1 MMTKTKVVSSLDT
14 VIARL
19 ERSKQ
24 RVQARRSG
32 LQNVLKVTAD
42 DSAAGTDDPMPAADE
57 RRVIL
62 ETVIAAIDE
71 GISIDDLRSLVADE
85 LALLDAG
92 TAAEKMAGGR
102 VLGVKVNPSR
112 SPYSQSK
119 AARTT
124 PAHPVYGVKVDK
136 SRSPFG
142 RK

>member
-1 MMTKTKVVSSLDT
+1 MMTKTKVVTSLDT

-119 AARTT
+119 AATRPTD
-124 PAHPVYGVKVDK
+124 PVYGVKVDK

>member
-1 MMTKTKVVSSLDT
+1 MMTKTKVVTSLDT

-32 LQNVLKVTAD
+32 LQNVLKVTAA

-71 GISIDDLRSLVADE
+71 GIDIADLRAHASE
-85 LALLDAG
+85 MLAQLDAG

-124 PAHPVYGVKVDK
+124 PAHPVYGIVVDK
-136 SRSPFG
+136 SRSPFK
-142 RK
+142 R